1 MERTTVILV
10 HGAFAESASWNDV
23 ISPLLTQGYD
33 VVAVANPLR
42 SVSSDAAYLARLMEQ
57 IPGPMVLVG
66 HSYGGMVINDAAVD
80 NPKVKALVFVASFAP
95 EAGESAAELSGRF
108 PGGTLGPTLAPPVA
122 LPDGAN
128 DIYIK
133 QDDYHA
139 QFCADV
145 PADQARLMAATQRPI
160 TDVALNEGAA
170 GSAWKTIPS
179 YFIFGDLD
187 KNIPAAGMRW
197 MAERAQGREIIE
209 IAGGSHVV
217 GISAADQV
225 AALIVRAATNV
236 EQQATL
242 QSA

>member
-10 HGAFAESASWNDV
+10 HGAFAESASWNGV
-23 ISPLLTQGYD
+23 ISPLLAQGYD

-80 NPKVKALVFVASFAP
+80 NPRVKALVFVASFAP

-122 LPDGAN
+122 LPDGSN
-128 DIYIK
+128 DLYIK
-133 QDDYHA
+133 QSDYHA

-145 PADQARLMAATQRPI
+145 PEEQARLMAATQRPI
-160 TDVALNEGAA
+160 TDVALNEAA
-170 GSAWKTIPS
+170 SGSAWKTIPS

-217 GISAADQV
+217 GISAAGQV
-225 AALIVRAATNV
+225 AALIVRAAASV